1 MKTWPRKR
9 QTLTFS
15 AEINGD
21 NCQCEF
27 CKRNK
32 SFEAPSE
39 LLDAFLDGS
48 VLLFAG
54 AGISTEAPG
63 VMPNTLYSEINYIL
77 GGTTHD
83 RAFPDLMEDFCSSPS
98 GKIGLIQKIKE
109 HFDYAYSHGQ
119 IYRNATRFHREL
131 ATFFPLDTVVTTNW
145 DDYFEQHCA
154 ATPFI
159 EDRDLGL
166 WAAAERKVIKIHGSI
181 SNFGSIVATRSD
193 YKACETRLQIGLLGA
208 HLKSLLATRNVVFI
222 GYSLRDDDF
231 LQIYGGVLDALRDF
245 RRQAYFVAPNISAS
259 DRQRLS
265 ELNLN
270 LIETDGTFFVEQI
283 KAHATT
289 KICLCSDVM
298 YEEVEGIL
306 ALTRRAHSWLHD
318 TYNAIKY
325 PQILFCS
332 WYQDGML
339 HALERILRLRK
350 TGIYSDR
357 HRLIG
362 SFRSYH
368 AYAEQYRK
376 IRNYSDSAYCYGYAN
391 AYLYASLD
399 DKERSELTPPIFFYF
414 DCEIETAAKYKRA
427 LKRLP
432 ELHKSAFKYA
442 QRIAARHPHLETHV
456 LDHKD
461 QLDLSQIYPFNKL
474 DSAD

>member
-9 QTLTFS
+9 ETLTFLAKVES
-15 AEINGD
+15 D
-21 NCQCEF
+21 NCECEF
-27 CKRNK
+27 CNRNK

-63 VMPNTLYSEINYIL
+63 VMPNTLYTEIGYIL
-77 GGTTHD
+77 GDAAKD

-98 GKIGLIQKIKE
+98 GKVGLIQKIKE
-109 HFDYAYSHGQ
+109 HFDYAYCHGQ
-119 IYRNATRFHREL
+119 IYRDATRFHREL
-131 ATFFPLDTVVTTNW
+131 ATFFPLDTIITTNW

-159 EDRDLGL
+159 EDRDLSL
-166 WAAAERKVIKIHGSI
+166 WAAAERKVVKIHGSI
-181 SNFGSIVATRSD
+181 SNFGSIVATRTD
-193 YKACETRLQIGLLGA
+193 YKACEARLQTGLLGA
-208 HLKSLLATRNVVFI
+208 HLKSLIATHNMVFI
-222 GYSLRDDDF
+222 GYSLKDDDF
-231 LQIYGGVLDALRDF
+231 LQIYGSVREALRDF
-245 RRQAYFVAPNISAS
+245 HRQAYFVAPNISDS
-259 DRQRLS
+259 DRERLND
-265 ELNLN
+265 LNLN
-270 LIETDGTFFVEQI
+270 LIETDGTFFISQV
-283 KAHATT
+283 KAHAKT
-289 KICLCSDVM
+289 KICLCSDTM
-298 YEEVEGIL
+298 YDDIEDVLEQ
-306 ALTRRAHSWLHD
+306 TREAHTWLHD

-350 TGIYSDR
+350 SGVYSDR
-357 HRLIG
+357 HRLI
-362 SFRSYH
+362 SSSRSYH

-391 AYLYASLD
+391 AYLYASFD
-399 DKERSELTPPIFFYF
+399 DEDRSELAPPFFFYF
-414 DCEIETAAKYKRA
+414 DSEIETAAKYKRT

-432 ELHKSAFKYA
+432 ELHKSAFRYA
-442 QRIAARHPHLETHV
+442 QKVVKKHPYLANHV

-461 QLDLSQIYPFNKL
+461 QLDLGQIYPFNKL
-474 DSAD
+474 NTK